1 MARHVRHDGP
11 GADPW
16 EEEALSQARPA
27 RSGRHGRDARD
38 EGAADAPRAEE
49 GSWLD
54 DAFDEG
60 KAAADLERAKTS
72 PALGCG
78 LVAAVAAA
86 LALIAFA
93 FTGILGA
100 LGA

>member
-11 GADPW
+11 AADPW

-60 KAAADLERAKTS
+60 KAAADLERANTA
-72 PALGCG
+72 PAHGG
-78 LVAAVAAA
+78 G
-86 LALIAFA
+86 LIAFA

>member
-1 MARHVRHDGP
+1 MARHARHDGP
-11 GADPW
+11 AADPW
-16 EEEALSQARPA
+16 EKEARPQARPA
-27 RSGRHGRDARD
+27 RGGRHGRDVRENAGD
-38 EGAADAPRAEE
+38 GAPRAEE

-78 LVAAVAAA
+78 LVVAVIAA

>member
-11 GADPW
+11 AADPW

-27 RSGRHGRDARD
+27 RSGRHGRDA
-38 EGAADAPRAEE
+38 RAEE